1 MNKNIPITNRQVKYA
16 TCVYDFERD
25 GVTDFT
31 DTAPKETS
39 ALSNQ
44 CTIVS
49 VMVEFLIA
57 PVTVG
62 GAGFTYITSTG
73 TTGFPKSVP
82 LTHNNIVQNFIG
94 IRDIIPITS
103 DDVSLSFLPLAHIF
117 ERTVGFFCVFGVG
130 AQIYYAQ
137 SIDTVANDFLNRSNK
152 LNTENL
158 KYPKLINPIFG
169 D

>member
-31 DTAPKETS
+31 NTAPKETS

-62 GAGFTYITSTG
+62 GAGLTYITSTG
-73 TTGFPKSVP
+73 TTGFPNMGFFNPNSYSAGDI
-82 LTHNNIVQNFIG
+82 LNFPVDETYLPRTRSG
-94 IRDIIPITS
+94 Y
-103 DDVSLSFLPLAHIF
+103 LSQV
-117 ERTVGFFCVFGVG
+117 TVGGTLTAGRFAITIG
-130 AQIYYAQ
+130 Y
-137 SIDTVANDFLNRSNK
+137 IDNVYPT
-152 LNTENL
+152 TE
-158 KYPKLINPIFG
+158 PE
-169 D
+169 